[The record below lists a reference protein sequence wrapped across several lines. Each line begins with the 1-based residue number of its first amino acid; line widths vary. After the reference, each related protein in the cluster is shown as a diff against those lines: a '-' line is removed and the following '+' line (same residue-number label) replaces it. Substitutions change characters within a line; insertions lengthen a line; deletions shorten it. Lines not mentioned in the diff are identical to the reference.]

1 MDPSLNVCQAERIIV
16 LQWLKS
22 GLKMKMLQQRKEYH
36 TEHRKLIC
44 SAFILTSA
52 VFLLA
57 YITAVT
63 LCQVCAL
70 QAEISA
76 LKEDLGMY
84 RSQRDYL
91 QALMR
96 MSKGV
101 STNWNTSV
109 NQVSESLEKNMHNRE
124 KSTERK
130 RIFRGRRS
138 LLEQVQHSCVQLIA
152 TNYQMAFVKA
162 SDCSR
167 HLYGKSQPICKTE
180 RRYVSSKDGKQVTA
194 VPWILSLKRGNALD
208 KEGNKISVK
217 EAGYFLVYSQVWYKD
232 NTFTMGH
239 FIQRRRAS
247 SVGDEPRTVILF
259 RCIQNMSACCPNS
272 SCFTAG
278 IAKLE
283 AGDELEL
290 VIPRIQAQIAL
301 TGDGTFFG
309 AIELL

>member
-1 MDPSLNVCQAERIIV
+1 M
-16 LQWLKS
+16 
-22 GLKMKMLQQRKEYH
+22 KMKMLQQKKEFH
-36 TEHRKLIC
+36 TEHRCMIC
-44 SAFILTSA
+44 SAFILTSV

-63 LCQVCAL
+63 LCHVFAL

-76 LKEDLGMY
+76 LREELGTY
-84 RSQRDYL
+84 GSQRDHL

-96 MSKGV
+96 MTKGM
-101 STNWNTSV
+101 STNWNSSV
-109 NQVSESLEKNMHNRE
+109 NQVSEFLERNLSNRE

-130 RIFRGRRS
+130 IKFRGSRS
-138 LLEQVQHSCVQLIA
+138 LPEQVQQSCLQLIA
-152 TNYQMAFVKA
+152 MNDQMPLMKA
-162 SDCSR
+162 NDCPR
-167 HLYGKSQPICKTE
+167 HFFGKPQPICKVE
-180 RRYVSSKDGKQVTA
+180 RRFVLNKGGKQETA
-194 VPWILSLKRGNALD
+194 IPWILSLKRGDALD

-217 EAGYFLVYSQVWYKD
+217 ETGYFLVYSQVWYKD

-247 SVGDEPRTVILF
+247 SVGNEPRTVILF

-283 AGDELEL
+283 VGDELEL
-290 VIPRIQAQIAL
+290 VIPRTQAQIAL